1 MTEIPPDPV
10 SAKATLRRKLGE
22 RIAALDPP
30 EKRIAG
36 ESLARRVLELPEVE
50 EAAAIFTCLSFGAEI
65 DTWGLVEALLREGRR
80 IYVPR
85 TEYGDDRLHVHP
97 YPCRLETLSFGLRQP
112 RPDAPELAP
121 EAVDETLDVAL
132 VLGLGFDRRGV
143 RLGYGRGYF
152 DRFLAGRP
160 FPALGLAHRCQLL
173 DHLPREPHD
182 VPMTLVATD
191 EEVVR
196 PGGHTRRE
204 GDPSGN
210 PEEIVSGAQAE
221 EEES

>member
-1 MTEIPPDPV
+1 MTEGPPGPA
-10 SAKATLRRKLGE
+10 SSKEALRRELAERISGLGASERKRAGE
-22 RIAALDPP
+22 R
-30 EKRIAG
+30 
-36 ESLARRVLELPEVE
+36 LARRVRGLPEVK
-50 EAAAIFTCLSFGAEI
+50 EATGIFTCLSFGAEI
-65 DTWGLVEALLREGRR
+65 DTWELVESLLREGRR

-85 TEYGDDRLHVHP
+85 TEAGDDRIRVHP

-112 RPDAPELAP
+112 RPEAPEVP
-121 EAVDETLDVAL
+121 PGAVDETLDVAL
-132 VLGLGFDRRGV
+132 VLGLGFDRRGI

-152 DRFLAGRP
+152 DRFLAERP
-160 FPALGLAHRCQLL
+160 FPAVGLAHRCQVL

-196 PGGHTRRE
+196 PGGRSRRS
-204 GDPSGN
+204 GDPSEN
-210 PEEIVSGAQAE
+210 PEEIVSEARAE